1 MVYKKV
7 VLYIL
12 ILFGLFLISFKFF
25 LIDQNNIIISSSND
39 FDNETFINK
48 DEGCGI
54 KENEKGSR
62 KKKSLV
68 VIENLKNIKVTNG
81 TFECSNK
88 SIFYI
93 NNSQNIIVSNINASK
108 GSDNIFQIDNSFS
121 IIENSNISFNSNNKC
136 IEADNG
142 IIIIFNNLISNCTI
156 ALEIEKNDGNNFV
169 AVVLLDNTF
178 QNIDQNIIW
187 CRDNENPEEGN
198 IYLFKKN
205 NNLNGLSY
213 FSIKHPCLNEVSI
226 DQDLEKAIKDYNFNK
241 IEKLLIES
249 IKNFKET

>member
-12 ILFGLFLISFKFF
+12 ILFGSLFFIFKFF
-25 LIDQNNIIISSSND
+25 LLDKNNIIISSNKD
-39 FDNETFINK
+39 FINETFINK
-48 DEGCGI
+48 DKGCGI

-62 KKKSLV
+62 KKKSIV
-68 VIENLKNIKVTNG
+68 VIENLKNIKVING
-81 TFECSNK
+81 IFECTNK

-93 NNSQNIIVSNINASK
+93 NNSQNIIVSNVNASK

-121 IIENSNISFNSNNKC
+121 IIENSNISFNTNNKC

-142 IIIIFNNLISNCTI
+142 IIIILNNLITNCTI
-156 ALEIEKNDGNNFV
+156 AMEIEKNDGSNFV

-178 QNIDQNIIW
+178 QNIDQNIIR
-187 CRDNENPEEGN
+187 CYDNENPEKSN

-205 NNLNGLSY
+205 NELNGSPY
-213 FSIKHPCLNEVSI
+213 FSTKHPCLNEI
-226 DQDLEKAIKDYNFNK
+226 NIEENLEKAIKDYNFEK
-241 IEKLLIES
+241 IKNLLIKS
-249 IKNFKET
+249 INNFKET